1 MCPFRNRE
9 QVEELRRDVRMTLDS
24 VGCVCVCVCVC
35 DGSEPAVPE
44 RDKRLKHAFIVVK

>member
-1 MCPFRNRE
+1 MSVQE

-35 DGSEPAVPE
+35 V
-44 RDKRLKHAFIVVK
+44 